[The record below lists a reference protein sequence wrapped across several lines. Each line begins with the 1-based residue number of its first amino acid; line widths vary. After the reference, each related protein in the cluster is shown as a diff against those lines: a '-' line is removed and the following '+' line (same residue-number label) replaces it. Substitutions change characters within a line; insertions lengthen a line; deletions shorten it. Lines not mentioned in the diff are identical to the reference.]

1 MTPLFPILRRVLV
14 SGRYIVIIA
23 IVGTFVSSVALMI
36 YQGLIMAEVLTR
48 VIMEGKISA
57 GAGKALA
64 VGLIQAIDVFLIAIV
79 AYITSV
85 GLYALFVDDTL
96 PLPRW
101 LQIHDLEELKR
112 HLVSVIVA
120 VLAVLFLAEAVTR
133 AGELDLFRLGITL
146 AIMIVALTFFIMRG
160 PSGEK

>member
-1 MTPLFPILRRVLV
+1 MTALLSLLRSILV
-14 SGRYIVIIA
+14 SGRFIVIIA

-36 YQGLIMAEVLTR
+36 YQGLIMAQALTR
-48 VIMEGKISA
+48 VFLEGAVSA
-57 GAGKALA
+57 SAGKALA

-85 GLYALFVDDTL
+85 GLYALFVEDTL

-133 AGELDLFRLGITL
+133 AGELDLMSLGITL
-146 AIMIVALTFFIMRG
+146 AIMIAALTFFIMRG
-160 PSGEK
+160 TTGGE

>member
-1 MTPLFPILRRVLV
+1 MTALLSILRGVLV
-14 SGRYIVIIA
+14 SGRYVVIIA
-23 IVGTFVSSVALMI
+23 IVGTFISSVALMI
-36 YQGLIMAEVLTR
+36 YQGLILARALTR
-48 VIMEGKISA
+48 VILDGAISA
-57 GAGKALA
+57 AAGKALA

-85 GLYALFVDDTL
+85 GLYALFVDDSL

-112 HLVSVIVA
+112 HLVSVIIA

-133 AGELDLFRLGITL
+133 AQELDLLSLGLTL
-146 AIMIVALTFFIMRG
+146 AVMIAALTFFIMRG
-160 PSGEK
+160 ASGE

>member
-1 MTPLFPILRRVLV
+1 MTALLSILRGVLV
-14 SGRYIVIIA
+14 SGRYVVIIA
-23 IVGTFVSSVALMI
+23 IVGTFISSVALMI
-36 YQGLIMAEVLTR
+36 YQGLILARALTR
-48 VIMEGKISA
+48 VILDGAISA
-57 GAGKALA
+57 AAGKALA

-85 GLYALFVDDTL
+85 GLYALFVDDSL

-112 HLVSVIVA
+112 HLVSVIIA

-133 AGELDLFRLGITL
+133 AQELDLLSLGLTL
-146 AIMIVALTFFIMRG
+146 AVMIAALTFFIMRG
-160 PSGEK
+160 TSGE

>member
-1 MTPLFPILRRVLV
+1 MRPLLSILRSVLV
-14 SGRYIVIIA
+14 SGRYIVSIA
-23 IVGTFVSSVALMI
+23 IIGTFISSVALMI
-36 YQGLIMAEVLTR
+36 YQGLILARALTR
-48 VIMEGKISA
+48 VVLEGSISA
-57 GAGKALA
+57 QAGKELA

-133 AGELDLFRLGITL
+133 ASELDLFKLGITL

-160 PSGEK
+160 RSDEK

>member
-1 MTPLFPILRRVLV
+1 MTALLSILRSILV
-14 SGRYIVIIA
+14 SGRYVVIIA

-36 YQGLIMAEVLTR
+36 YQGLIMARALTR
-48 VIMEGKISA
+48 IVLEGAISA
-57 GAGKALA
+57 SAGKALA

-85 GLYALFVDDTL
+85 GLYALFVEDNL

-133 AGELDLFRLGITL
+133 AGELDLLSLGLTL
-146 AIMIVALTFFIMRG
+146 AVMIAALTFFIMRG
-160 PSGEK
+160 TPSGG

>member
-1 MTPLFPILRRVLV
+1 MTPLLSILRSVLV

-36 YQGLIMAEVLTR
+36 YQGLIMARALARIVL
-48 VIMEGKISA
+48 EGAISA
-57 GAGKALA
+57 SAGKALA
-64 VGLIQAIDVFLIAIV
+64 VSLIQAIDVFLIAIV

-85 GLYALFVDDTL
+85 GLYALFVEDSL

-133 AGELDLFRLGITL
+133 AGELDLLSLGVTL
-146 AIMIVALTFFIMRG
+146 AVMIAALTFFIMRG
-160 PSGEK
+160 TSSGE

>member
-1 MTPLFPILRRVLV
+1 MTPLLSILRSVLV

-36 YQGLIMAEVLTR
+36 YQGLILARALAR
-48 VIMEGKISA
+48 VVMEGAISA
-57 GAGKALA
+57 DAGKALA

-85 GLYALFVDDTL
+85 GLYALFVDNTL

-101 LQIHDLEELKR
+101 LQIHDLDQ
-112 HLVSVIVA
+112 
-120 VLAVLFLAEAVTR
+120 TQYP
-133 AGELDLFRLGITL
+133 RLY
-146 AIMIVALTFFIMRG
+146 
-160 PSGEK
+160 PS

>member
-1 MTPLFPILRRVLV
+1 MTALLSLLRSILV

-36 YQGLIMAEVLTR
+36 YQGLIMAQALTR
-48 VIMEGKISA
+48 VFLEGAVSA
-57 GAGKALA
+57 SAGKALA

-85 GLYALFVDDTL
+85 GLYALFVEDTL

-133 AGELDLFRLGITL
+133 AGELDLMSLGITL
-146 AIMIVALTFFIMRG
+146 AIMIAALTFFIMRG
-160 PSGEK
+160 TTGGK